1 MKASFFKGMT
11 HTPVDDPISIII
23 LPAQI
28 GGSLL
33 KGEEGLFI
41 RLEGW
46 IWEEWGIYMIKM
58 YETAFL

>member
-1 MKASFFKGMT
+1 M
-11 HTPVDDPISIII
+11 DDSIPINISA
-23 LPAQI
+23 AQT

-58 YETAFL
+58 HEIHKE